1 MTAFP
6 DLKMTKP
13 TTIKI
18 PSPSLISMKRIAE
31 PWAYSMTVAEIYQ
44 RYMDNFA
51 RRLASINDMPFKY
64 KNMRVDENGIHV
76 DVDFDCLDESLL
88 SLEDMTYMY
97 GNTLLHGEFRKRVA
111 KVYAE
116 DNDNNFRVNEMVTTA
131 EGKNRLLRNQP
142 FSEWPPRWLTI
153 YLWTLIGADISHDST
168 VNLDN
173 NRMLGDADI
182 CQILLLELEGFQIY

>member
-1 MTAFP
+1 MTAFT

-18 PSPSLISMKRIAE
+18 PSPSLVSMKRLAE
-31 PWAYSMTVAEIYQ
+31 PWAYTMTVAEMYQ
-44 RYMDNFA
+44 LYMDNFA
-51 RRLASINDMPFKY
+51 KRLASINDMPFKY
-64 KNMRVDENGIHV
+64 KNMLVDDKGIHV
-76 DVDFDCLDESLL
+76 DIDFDCLDESLL

-97 GNTLLHGEFRKRVA
+97 GNTLLRSEFRKRVA
-111 KVYAE
+111 KVYAK
-116 DNDNNFRVNEMVTTA
+116 DNDNNLRVNEMVTTV
-131 EGKNRLLRNQP
+131 EGKSRLLMNQP

-168 VNLDN
+168 VSLDD

-182 CQILLLELEGFQIY
+182 CQILLLELEGFEIY